1 MTIYFPESVLKLPLI
16 KKAAEMLNLH
26 AEEYDVPELD
36 LKESPILD
44 PVKNF
49 LSLYLEDGEDINFF
63 AQTFYSVKGTRKVIE
78 FLYKYGFLNNQCK
91 IVYKSTKKLEIRL
104 GGIIQK
110 LQFNFQEGS
119 NRTIKNNYGKGEE
132 INYCSVEYINR
143 FREFL
148 KSLLYF
154 GYLDIFLD
162 TLTININLNNNGGL
176 FGDADFYIIE
186 KALE

>member
-1 MTIYFPESVLKLPLI
+1 M
-16 KKAAEMLNLH
+16 
-26 AEEYDVPELD
+26 
-36 LKESPILD
+36 
-44 PVKNF
+44 
-49 LSLYLEDGEDINFF
+49 
-63 AQTFYSVKGTRKVIE
+63 
-78 FLYKYGFLNNQCK
+78 
-91 IVYKSTKKLEIRL
+91 

-162 TLTININLNNNGGL
+162 TLTININLNNSGGL